1 VTDVAPAPG
10 LRRNRNW
17 QLLWWGQAVSLV
29 GDYVFDTTVVLWV
42 AAVIAKDQPWGP
54 AAVGGVLIAASVP
67 MLAVG
72 SFAGVYVDRW
82 NRRRTMLATDL
93 IRAAIIAA
101 MLVVPA
107 LGDRLSVTA
116 QLVLVYAGV
125 FAVSCTSQ
133 FFNPARF
140 ATIGAVVHPEDQPR
154 AGGLSQA
161 TAAMAAIIGPP
172 LAAPL
177 LFSVGV
183 QWALAVNA
191 ASFLIS
197 YAAVY
202 AIRIGAGPEAAHAD
216 GEPKRRSLGR
226 EYSEGLK
233 FFARN
238 KVLQTI
244 GISVVIVM
252 LGVGALNALDV
263 FFVTENLHADASLLG
278 TLAASFGVG
287 SVVGALLAGAIGG
300 KVGIGRLYWI
310 GLLFMGLALIGY
322 SRTTTLAPA
331 FVLLFLAGVPVAIV
345 NSVVGPILLR
355 VTPAHM
361 LGRIISLLTPL
372 TQLAAILSMA
382 AAGFLAS
389 TTLRDLHLEVA
400 GVTFGRIDTIFLVG
414 GVLTVAGAL
423 WAAMR
428 LREVDR
434 PAPEPSPEAES
445 TPAPV

>member
-1 VTDVAPAPG
+1 MTDVAPAPG

-17 QLLWWGQAVSLV
+17 QFLWWGQAVSLV

-216 GEPKRRSLGR
+216 GEPKRRSFGR

>member
-1 VTDVAPAPG
+1 
-10 LRRNRNW
+10 
-17 QLLWWGQAVSLV
+17 
-29 GDYVFDTTVVLWV
+29 
-42 AAVIAKDQPWGP
+42 
-54 AAVGGVLIAASVP
+54 
-67 MLAVG
+67 
-72 SFAGVYVDRW
+72 
-82 NRRRTMLATDL
+82 
-93 IRAAIIAA
+93 
-101 MLVVPA
+101 
-107 LGDRLSVTA
+107 
-116 QLVLVYAGV
+116 VLVYAGV

-140 ATIGAVVHPEDQPR
+140 ATIGAVVHPDDQPR

-161 TAAMAAIIGPP
+161 TAAMAGIVGPP

-197 YAAVY
+197 YAAVS
-202 AIRIGAGPEAAHAD
+202 AIRVGAGASSTDSAPDSASA
-216 GEPKRRSLGR
+216 PRRRSFGR
-226 EYSEGLK
+226 EYAEGLR

-238 KVLQTI
+238 PVLQTI
-244 GISVVIVM
+244 GISVIIVM

-278 TLAASFGVG
+278 TLAAAFGVG

-300 KVGIGRLYWI
+300 RVGIGRLYWI
-310 GLLFMGLALIGY
+310 GLLLMGLAMIGY
-322 SRTTTLAPA
+322 SRTTALAPA
-331 FVLLFLAGVPVAIV
+331 FALLFLAGVPVAIV

-355 VTPAHM
+355 VTPAHL

-372 TQLAAILSMA
+372 TQVAAILSMA

-389 TTLRDLHLEVA
+389 TTLRDLHFTVA
-400 GVTFGRIDTIFLVG
+400 GVSFGRIDTIFLAG
-414 GVLTVAGAL
+414 GLLTVAGAL
-423 WAAMR
+423 WAALR

-434 PAPEPSPEAES
+434 PAPDPALD
-445 TPAPV
+445 PAPDAEPARLRANP

>member
-1 VTDVAPAPG
+1 MTDVAPAPG

-140 ATIGAVVHPEDQPR
+140 ATIGAVVHSNDQPR

-161 TAAMAAIIGPP
+161 TAAMAAIVGPP

-183 QWALAVNA
+183 QWALVVNA

-202 AIRIGAGPEAAHAD
+202 AIRIGAGSAATAD
-216 GEPKRRSLGR
+216 GEPMQHNFGR
-226 EYSEGLK
+226 EFAEGLR
-233 FFARN
+233 FFLRN

-244 GISVVIVM
+244 GISVIIVM

-263 FFVTENLHADASLLG
+263 FFVIENLHADASLLG
-278 TLAASFGVG
+278 TLAAAFGVG
-287 SVVGALLAGAIGG
+287 SVVGALLAGAIAG

-322 SRTTTLAPA
+322 SRATTLAPA

-372 TQLAAILSMA
+372 TQVAAILSMA
-382 AAGFLAS
+382 VAGFLAS
-389 TTLRDLHLEVA
+389 TTLRDLRFEVA
-400 GVTFGRIDTIFLVG
+400 GVTFGRIDTIFGVG
-414 GVLTVAGAL
+414 GLLTVAGAV
-423 WAAMR
+423 WAALR

-434 PAPEPSPEAES
+434 PAPEPTPEEKSPA
-445 TPAPV
+445 PAPV